1 MFFGIAEMNWTRRL
15 RINHLHLLI
24 SLTETGN
31 LSDTARVLH
40 TTQPG
45 LSKWLKE
52 LEEDI
57 GAPLFERHSRG
68 LQPTAMGSLMVGH
81 AKRIINEMSR
91 AQYDLEALKDGS
103 VRTIIVGTS
112 PASAP
117 TFVPSAIKKFLQKY
131 PNARIEI
138 QEGIMN
144 SLVKKLENGKLDI
157 VVGRMDNYQPRPT
170 LFSEILY
177 RESLSIVARTDHPLA
192 QQKNLCWDALYDYE
206 WIVWPTGTPIRSKLD
221 IALTAAGRKP
231 PNYRIESTSQIG
243 NLWLIQY
250 TDMLS
255 VVSERVAL
263 YFKERGLLSVLD
275 VNLEGDKGS
284 IGMCWR
290 DEVHLDE
297 STQDLLECFRQSAPI
312 SQEEF

>member
-1 MFFGIAEMNWTRRL
+1 MNWTRRL
-15 RINHLHLLI
+15 RINHLHLLS
-24 SLTETGN
+24 SLAETGN
-31 LSDTARVLH
+31 LSDTAKALH

-57 GAPLFERHSRG
+57 GASLFERHSRG
-68 LQPTAMGSLMVGH
+68 LQPTAMGQLMVGH
-81 AKRIINEMSR
+81 ARRIINEMAR
-91 AQYDLEALKDGS
+91 AQYDVEALKDGS
-103 VRTIIVGTS
+103 SRTIIVGTS

-131 PNARIEI
+131 PKSRIEI

-144 SLVKKLENGKLDI
+144 SLLKKLESGKLDI
-157 VVGRMDNYQPRPT
+157 VVGRMDNYQPHST
-170 LFSEILY
+170 LFSEVLY
-177 RESLSIVARTDHPLA
+177 RESLNIVASTDHPLA
-192 QQKNLCWDALYDYE
+192 GKTNLKWDELYDYD

-221 IALTAAGRKP
+221 IAVTAAGKKP

-243 NLWLIQY
+243 NLWLVQY
-250 TDMLS
+250 STMLS

-263 YFKERGLLSVLD
+263 YLKERGLLSILD
-275 VNLEGDKGS
+275 ISLDGDKGA

-290 DEVHLDE
+290 DEAHLDE
-297 STQDLLECFRQSAPI
+297 STLELLECFRQSAPI